1 MAGATDPKGVDS
13 VSRPRPIPAP
23 AGTPSTGG
31 LQTPLGSIGGS
42 APQWYRW
49 SVTHND
55 GSVEYYQGPT
65 PPDPTTGRAEG
76 ATLAGT
82 DTDPDVKKEW
92 DKGESARGEGKVV
105 TGPDGRKY
113 RITGDTMVP
122 LEGQEP
128 RETYRTFPDGSLRH
142 LDPRTGEWVIDAT
155 KPQGPVQNEAPTLH
169 TFPDGSL
176 AQWNPGTA
184 KWDVVAAK
192 PKPEPKDEVPELT
205 LPARRP
211 GQTTDLATVKSEA
224 DAYRARL
231 QAQVADGTITRAER
245 DRLFDAYYESTVKP
259 KVAAANA
266 EANAEAARVAQQ
278 QADAAR
284 RQAEADRRATAR
296 EDRATALGELEFG
309 QRAGQNA
316 VKNAMDLLHY
326 QVSPTFLREFAAGLG
341 TLSSGGGHVQFSP
354 EAFQINLPDLD
365 ALAAQGAQR
374 AAALYHAN
382 TLPFTPAG
390 AGAAGPPAPAAE
402 ALAGVPMLPPPRTS
416 MPGAANV
423 RAAPAPQGAPAPLP
437 ASAGPSQT
445 PGVGAGAPSPLP
457 PDWPWTSPAPPN
469 Y

>member
-1 MAGATDPKGVDS
+1 MASWGNADVDRVVAVKGDPISVTAQDPRIPEEIGGVQTDRKVPN
-13 VSRPRPIPAP
+13 PAP
-23 AGTPSTGG
+23 VYRFLFEDGTYVDVKTTQNP
-31 LQTPLGSIGGS
+31 
-42 APQWYRW
+42 
-49 SVTHND
+49 D
-55 GSVEYYQGPT
+55 GSSG
-65 PPDPTTGRAEG
+65 
-76 ATLAGT
+76 
-82 DTDPDVKKEW
+82 
-92 DKGESARGEGKVV
+92 
-105 TGPDGRKY
+105 
-113 RITGDTMVP
+113 
-122 LEGQEP
+122 P
-128 RETYRTFPDGSLRH
+128 RETVGGTALASVARQQGTAPKPPETQTFPDGSLRQW
-142 LDPRTGEWVIDAT
+142 DPAKNDWIILAT
-155 KPQGPVQNEAPTLH
+155 KPQGPVQNEPPQTRTL
-169 TFPDGSL
+169 PDGSL
-176 AQWNPGTA
+176 AQWNPATS

-192 PKPEPKDEVPELT
+192 PKPEPKDELPELT
-205 LPARRP
+205 LPGRRP
-211 GQTTDLATVKSEA
+211 GQTTDLATVQNEA
-224 DAYRARL
+224 KLYRDRL
-231 QAQVADGTITRAER
+231 QAQVNDGTITRAER
-245 DRLFDAYYESTVKP
+245 NRLFDAYYESTVKP

-374 AAALYHAN
+374 AAALYHAT